1 MQFLQTEHFG
11 ARANETFDLSLG
23 ETTQTLT
30 LVEVRPLPPQNF
42 AGMVR
47 HPFSLLFRSPSQIAL
62 PQRLYRLNNAAMGAL
77 DVFLVPVGRDAAG
90 VIYEAVFN

>member
-11 ARANETFDLSLG
+11 VRANETFDLSLG

-30 LVEVRPLPPQNF
+30 LVEVRPLAVQNF
-42 AGMVR
+42 SGMVR
-47 HPFSLLFRSPSQIAL
+47 QPFSLLFRSPSRIAL
-62 PQRLYRLNNAAMGAL
+62 PQRIYRLNNTTMGAL
-77 DVFLVPVGRDAAG
+77 DVFLTPVGRDASG

>member
-1 MQFLQTEHFG
+1 VQFLQIEHFG
-11 ARANETFDLSLG
+11 ARANETFELSLG
-23 ETTQTLT
+23 EITQTLT
-30 LVEVRPLPPQNF
+30 LAEVRPLAPQNF

-47 HPFSLLFRSPSQIAL
+47 QPFSLLFRSPSQIAV

-90 VIYEAVFN
+90 VIYEAVFT